1 MKQHVLIFI
10 AVIYIISAGS
20 YAQTLKMTR
29 EEYIAKYKE
38 LAVKE
43 MERTG
48 IPASITMAQGI
59 LESGSGNS
67 RLAQKANNHFGIKC
81 HDWDGK
87 KLKHDDDARRECFR
101 KYRSV
106 EESYRDHSDFLVG
119 KSRYASLFD
128 LDPVD
133 YRQWAIG
140 LKKAGYATSP
150 SYAEALIRIIE
161 ENSLYLLDQGVDVPE
176 SAVHFANNTKR
187 RSAKDPVSKQRQ
199 VLENNRV
206 KYIIVKK
213 GDSFESLT
221 EELDLLP
228 WQLAKYNETSGNRPL
243 SEGQVLYI
251 QPKRSK
257 AEAGK
262 RIHKVKSGETM
273 YSISQKYAVK
283 LEKLYSRNQMEDG
296 IEPHSG
302 TELLLR
308 GSVKDSKLPS
318 PIIAKEETES
328 DREMKFEFDLE

>member
-1 MKQHVLIFI
+1 MNKHVLIFI
-10 AVIYIISAGS
+10 AFIYIISAGAN
-20 YAQTLKMTR
+20 AQTSQMTR
-29 EEYIAKYKE
+29 EEYIAKYKD
-38 LAVKE
+38 LAIEE
-43 MERTG
+43 MQRTG

-67 RLAQKANNHFGIKC
+67 SLAQKANNHFGIKC

-101 KYRSV
+101 KYRSA
-106 EESYRDHSDFLVG
+106 EESYRDHSDFLVS

-128 LDPVD
+128 LDPTD

-161 ENSLYLLDQGVDVPE
+161 ENSLNLLDQGVDVPE
-176 SAVHFANNTKR
+176 PDVHYADNTKR
-187 RSAKDPVSKQRQ
+187 YSANNPVSKQRQ
-199 VLENNRV
+199 VFENNRV

-221 EELDLLP
+221 EEFDLLP
-228 WQLAKYNETSGNRPL
+228 WELAKYNETHGNRTL
-243 SEGQVLYI
+243 SEGVVLYI

-262 RIHKVKSGETM
+262 RTHKVKSGETM

-283 LEKLYSRNQMEDG
+283 LNKLYSRNQMKDG
-296 IEPHSG
+296 TEPLAG

-308 GSVKDSKLPS
+308 GTVKEGKVLS
-318 PIIAKEETES
+318 PVIAKEETES
-328 DREMKFEFDLE
+328 DREMEFEFDLE

>member
-1 MKQHVLIFI
+1 MKQHVLLYI
-10 AVIYIISAGS
+10 ALIYIISAGA
-20 YAQTLKMTR
+20 YAQTSQMTR
-29 EEYIAKYKE
+29 EEYIAKYKD
-38 LAVKE
+38 LAIKE

-67 RLAQKANNHFGIKC
+67 SLARKANNHFGIKC

-87 KLKHDDDARRECFR
+87 KLKHDDDTRRECFR
-101 KYRSV
+101 KYRSA
-106 EESYRDHSDFLVG
+106 EESYRDHSDFLVS

-133 YRQWAIG
+133 YRQWATG

-161 ENSLYLLDQGVDVPE
+161 ENSLYLLDQGVDLPE
-176 SAVHFANNTKR
+176 SAVHYADNTRR
-187 RSAKDPVSKQRQ
+187 RSAKDPVSKQRK
-199 VLENNRV
+199 VFENNRV

-213 GDSFESLT
+213 GDSLESLT

-228 WQLAKYNETSGNRPL
+228 WQLARYNETPGNLPL

-251 QPKRSK
+251 QPKRLK

-262 RIHKVKSGETM
+262 RIHKVKRGETM

-296 IEPHSG
+296 TEPLAG

-308 GSVKDSKLPS
+308 GSVKNSRLPS
-318 PIIAKEETES
+318 PVIAKEETES
-328 DREMKFEFDLE
+328 DREMEFEFDLE